1 MPKREIERE
10 REREKNEKNEKDN
23 ANHENQISHSDQDR
37 CFASNDMHNFATFST
52 SSLR

>member
-1 MPKREIERE
+1 MPKRERE
-10 REREKNEKNEKDN
+10 RERERERNEKDN
-23 ANHENQISHSDQDR
+23 ANHENQISHLDQDR